1 MSQEN
6 CSLMKEWAQEHG
18 KSVRQRSARQETTK
32 KKAGTLPLSMY
43 RRPQPILDDVHNDE
57 NEDGEANE
65 IQSEEEEYEQEME
78 YDIPYESPLSEDF
91 NDQEPS
97 ESEDD
102 EEFDESEENS
112 DDELQALPGHL
123 RFLARPRSSS
133 SRVIIPNSKYGPNN

>member
-1 MSQEN
+1 
-6 CSLMKEWAQEHG
+6 MKEWAQEHG

-78 YDIPYESPLSEDF
+78 YENLKILMTRNLVRVRTMRSLMKVRNILMMNHRLFLSILDF
-91 NDQEPS
+91 
-97 ESEDD
+97 
-102 EEFDESEENS
+102 
-112 DDELQALPGHL
+112 
-123 RFLARPRSSS
+123 
-133 SRVIIPNSKYGPNN
+133 